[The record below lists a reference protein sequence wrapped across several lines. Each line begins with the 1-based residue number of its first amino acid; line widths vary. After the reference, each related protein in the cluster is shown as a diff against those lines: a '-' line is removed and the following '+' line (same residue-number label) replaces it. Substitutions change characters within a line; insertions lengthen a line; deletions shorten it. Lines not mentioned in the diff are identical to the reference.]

1 MTPFFLRYTLLIFVG
16 FLLQS
21 CSTSS
26 KTSQGSQQPKVYDE
40 DLTGYLTI
48 YPNVETPKKIV
59 LTSKK
64 MTNEGTEPT
73 PTVKEMKEMPNNH
86 DNLRVDSLLTA
97 LYDFSQNIKSV
108 QGYRILVYSG
118 TEREEAQKIETDI
131 EANLQERADMSYD
144 KPNFR
149 VHVGSYIQRLEAYKT
164 YVKLRKNYPNA
175 IIVLDKIGIEARRRR

>member
-1 MTPFFLRYTLLIFVG
+1 MTHFFLRYTWLIFVG
-16 FLLQS
+16 LLLQS
-21 CSTSS
+21 CATSS
-26 KTSQGSQQPKVYDE
+26 KTSQGNQPPKVYDE
-40 DLTGYLTI
+40 DLTGYLSR
-48 YPNVETPKKIV
+48 YPTVEAPKKMM
-59 LTSKK
+59 LTGKQTTAEVTAS
-64 MTNEGTEPT
+64 T
-73 PTVKEMKEMPNNH
+73 PTSNKTKEAPNNH
-86 DNLRVDSLLTA
+86 DNLRVDSLLTT

-131 EANLQERADMSYD
+131 ETNLQERADMSYD

-149 VHVGSYIQRLEAYKT
+149 VRVGSYIQRLEAYKT